1 MNIEFEALQRKLE
14 QIDHKLD
21 LLIRASGRK
30 QYLPGQPLNA
40 QQAAD
45 YLHISPSHLYALI
58 YEGKLKPMQRRKHGR
73 ILFTGELLDE
83 YLKTN

>member
-1 MNIEFEALQRKLE
+1 MNIEFEAIQQKLE
-14 QIDHKLD
+14 QIDQKLD
-21 LLIRASGRK
+21 FLIRASGRK
-30 QYLPGQPLNA
+30 QHLSGQLLNV

-58 YEGKLKPMQRRKHGR
+58 YEGKLKPMQRKKHGR
-73 ILFTGELLDE
+73 ILFTRELLDE